1 MQKKYIALAMMGV
14 VMFGAAQARAEGK
27 DGVAAVVNGQKITVA
42 EIREAYNETPGIKDR
57 VSFKDFYQKTLDVF
71 VNGALVLQA
80 ADKAKVQDTEAYKK
94 QLKLA
99 EDELARK
106 IYMEEQVDK
115 MITKAEI
122 EKAYKEY
129 TDSFKSEKE
138 IKAKHILVD
147 SESKAKEVIAKLK
160 KGGDFDKLAK
170 EYSKEP
176 ADLGYFTKEV
186 MVPEFGEAAFAM
198 KKGEY
203 SKSPVKTQFGYHVIK
218 VEDIRDAKPLPL
230 KKVEPQIKAMMTQG
244 AVAKIFN
251 NLTADAKITAYD
263 LNGKELS
270 LKK

>member
-147 SESKAKEVIAKLK
+147 SESKAKEVISKLK

-170 EYSKEP
+170 QYSKEP
-176 ADLGYFTKEV
+176 ADLGYFGKGI
-186 MVPEFGEAAFAM
+186 MVPEFAEAAFSM

-203 SKSPVKTQFGYHVIK
+203 SKTPVKTQFGYHVIL
-218 VEDIRDAKPLPL
+218 VEDFRDAKVLPY
-230 KKVEPQIKAMMTQG
+230 KQVEPQFKAILTQG
-244 AVAKIFN
+244 TLAEVFQQLQDK
-251 NLTADAKITAYD
+251 AKITKYD
-263 LNGKELS
+263 INGQVIK
-270 LKK
+270 